1 MMECKDVE
9 KTVRCGQSSKVKVV
23 IILILIIRK
32 GVG

>member
-9 KTVRCGQSSKVKVV
+9 KTVRCGQSLKVKVV